1 MYLAYV
7 DDYGHTGADLANQQQ
22 PIYMLFALLV
32 PEESWATVEASLW
45 EIIIEIADKTGQ
57 DLDGFELHAKD
68 FFNGRNRDY
77 SALTFAERIAYLTRI
92 VNLVVGLGCKCIAT
106 HVIKSEL
113 QRLRENVAAEKAAGR
128 EAPSDVFLSGMFAH
142 QVAFSRLIAE
152 IDSFSRLA
160 LQNSVI
166 IMDHQEEYVQ
176 SRQMSSHTLH
186 RHQVAVDDTRILDM
200 PFDGDGRFNL
210 MLQIAD
216 VIGWAF
222 GRHLKD
228 VHLDHKQPPEIALA
242 LAKLIPLITSIDA
255 LRTLGT
261 TIDMPFGMAL
271 FAEFGLRADKSI
283 NGTRRVAALT
293 QLLVDANEAE
303 AKKKGKEYPDG

>member
-7 DDYGHTGADLANQQQ
+7 DDYGHTGADLGNVQQ

-32 PEESWATVEASLW
+32 PEHSWATVEASLW
-45 EIIIEIADKTGQ
+45 EIMVEIADKTGQ

-68 FFNGRNRDY
+68 SFNGRNRIY
-77 SALTFAERIAYLTRI
+77 SALTFEEKIGYLTRI
-92 VNLVVGLGCKCIAT
+92 TNMVVALDCKCVAT

-113 QRLRENVAAEKAAGR
+113 QRIREDAASEKAAGR
-128 EAPSDVFLSGMFAH
+128 ESISDQILSGLFAH
-142 QVAFSRLIAE
+142 PLAFSRLIAE

-160 LQNSVI
+160 QQNSVI

-186 RHQVAVDDTRILDM
+186 RHQVAVDDARTLDM
-200 PFDGDGRFNL
+200 PFDGDGRYNL

-222 GRHLKD
+222 GRHLKT
-228 VHLDHKQPPEIALA
+228 VHLGHSQPPEIAAA

-255 LRTLGT
+255 LRTIGA

-271 FAEFGLRADKSI
+271 FAEFGFRADKTM

-293 QLLVDANEAE
+293 QLLVDANDFEAN
-303 AKKKGKEYPDG
+303 KKGKEYPDG